1 MIKGKTTEKRREP
14 TQKKETHTN
23 ESINYINSNRKY
35 FFNEVFLRQYF
46 FARSRKSAS
55 ESTQMN
61 NKTKNVLKIEK
72 KFIILYSK
80 QFLIHSIE
88 EQLSK

>member
-1 MIKGKTTEKRREP
+1 MTEEEK
-14 TQKKETHTN
+14 N
-23 ESINYINSNRKY
+23 ESTNYIKFNRKY
-35 FFNEVFLRQYF
+35 FFNDAFLRQYF

-55 ESTQMN
+55 ESIQMN

-80 QFLIHSIE
+80 QFLFHSIE
-88 EQLSK
+88 E